1 MRLNYKYRCITVA
14 QIIEWFNQTRHG
26 WSEGQELKEAKLTG
40 KEYFSVKEFK
50 DRVGVSSNLI
60 YEQLR
65 KGVLPSVRL
74 GGRILIPVDALEVLM
89 ERQDQEETPTVH
101 GSQT

>member
-1 MRLNYKYRCITVA
+1 MTKSFISVR
-14 QIIEWFNQTRHG
+14 EFNKRHG
-26 WSEGQELKEAKLTG
+26 LS
-40 KEYFSVKEFK
+40 
-50 DRVGVSSNLI
+50 RNLI

-74 GGRILIPVDALEVLM
+74 GGRILIPVDALELLM
-89 ERQDQEETPTVH
+89 ERQNQEETPTVH

>member
-1 MRLNYKYRCITVA
+1 MAKSFISVSEF
-14 QIIEWFNQTRHG
+14 IKRHG
-26 WSEGQELKEAKLTG
+26 LS
-40 KEYFSVKEFK
+40 
-50 DRVGVSSNLI
+50 RNLI

-89 ERQDQEETPTVH
+89 ERQNQEETPTVH